1 MAPAVEQRSRK
12 NGRLEARVTP
22 EMKAMFQEAADLEGL
37 SLTDFLIR
45 SVREAA
51 QRTFRER
58 ESMELS
64 RRDQALFV
72 QALLDPPMPNARLQ
86 KAARRYTQMFD

>member
-1 MAPAVEQRSRK
+1 
-12 NGRLEARVTP
+12 
-22 EMKAMFQEAADLEGL
+22 MKAMFQEAADLEGL

-72 QALLDPPMPNARLQ
+72 QALLDPPQPNARLQ
-86 KAARRYTQMFD
+86 QAAQRYTQLFG

>member
-1 MAPAVEQRSRK
+1 MAPAVEKRSRK

-86 KAARRYTQMFD
+86 KAAQRYTQMFG